1 MTERK
6 LIVLEGLD
14 GSGKTTQTEFLRDNL
29 IKASRPVRQ
38 IKLPNYADPSSTLVK
53 MYLGGDFGDDPD
65 AVNAYAASTFYAV
78 DRYASFERFWKED
91 YNRGVWL
98 LADRYTTSNAIYQM
112 AKLPKT
118 EWRAYLE
125 WLEDFEYNKIGIPSP
140 DLVLFLDMPIEV
152 SQRLM
157 TERYNGKEL
166 EKDVHERNVRYLES
180 CREAAMFL
188 CDYWGWIRIP
198 CAENG
203 VPFAPEEISAKV
215 FSACSE
221 PLGLL
226 TEVK

>member
-1 MTERK
+1 MQDRK

-14 GSGKTTQTEFLRDNL
+14 GSGKTTQTELFKDNL
-29 IKASRPVRQ
+29 IAASRPVRQ

-53 MYLGGDFGDDPD
+53 MYLGGEFGDDPD

-78 DRYASFERFWKED
+78 DRYASFHRFWKED
-91 YNRGVWL
+91 YDRGVWL

-118 EWRAYLE
+118 EWKAYLE

-140 DLVLFLDMPIEV
+140 DFVVFLDMPIEV

-157 TERYNGKEL
+157 TERYKGQEL
-166 EKDVHERNVRYLES
+166 EKDVHERNVRYLEA

-188 CDYWGWIRIP
+188 CDYWGWVRIP

-203 VPFAPEEISAKV
+203 EPFTPEEISEKV
-215 FSACSE
+215 FAAAKK
-221 PLGLL
+221 PLGL
-226 TEVK
+226 

>member
-1 MTERK
+1 MLDRK

-14 GSGKTTQTEFLRDNL
+14 GSGKTTQTSLLHGRL
-29 IKASRPVRQ
+29 IDSGKPVRQ

-53 MYLGGDFGDDPD
+53 MYLGGDFGNDPD

-78 DRYASFERFWKED
+78 DRYASFQRFWKED
-91 YNRGVWL
+91 YERGVWL

-118 EWRAYLE
+118 EWKSYLE

-140 DLVLFLDMPIEV
+140 DFVMFLDMPIEV

-157 TERYNGKEL
+157 TARYNGAETD
-166 EKDVHERNVRYLES
+166 KDVHERNIRYLED

-188 CDYWGWIRIP
+188 CDYWNWVKIP
-198 CAENG
+198 CAQNG
-203 VPFAPEEISAKV
+203 EPLTPEEISDKV
-215 FSACSE
+215 FEAAAES
-221 PLGLL
+221 LGLRR
-226 TEVK
+226 EK